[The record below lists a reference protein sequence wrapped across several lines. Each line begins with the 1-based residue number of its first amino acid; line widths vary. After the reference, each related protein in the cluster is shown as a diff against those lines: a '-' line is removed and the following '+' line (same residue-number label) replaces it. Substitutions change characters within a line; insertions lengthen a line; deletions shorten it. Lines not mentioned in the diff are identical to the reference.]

1 MSWEEGGSTDAFV
14 CLRPS
19 GLPTQPHGPAGS
31 LGLIGQWS
39 EAGLC
44 SYQGGYDT
52 PLPPN
57 PPPPQFLN
65 IPRAWGSDLNS
76 PRPPAP
82 GVERAEQVG

>member
-1 MSWEEGGSTDAFV
+1 MGREEGGSTDAFV

-31 LGLIGQWS
+31 LGLTGQWS

-52 PLPPN
+52 PLPPV
-57 PPPPQFLN
+57 PEHSQSLG
-65 IPRAWGSDLNS
+65 I
-76 PRPPAP
+76 
-82 GVERAEQVG
+82 